1 MHGCRGWSSSSP
13 RVRLLLVI
21 SGRWGVVVLAVAA
34 LVGCGGQLQAPS
46 PALQPSEPS
55 PVQQEPQ
62 QESPPAALPIP
73 QPVQTLPNGMLRSG
87 VASSGAYLANTVSAS
102 AASGATYVR
111 RFVVQLET
119 SLPESVDGAAL
130 RMYEI
135 LDSPRGWAGTHGIAF
150 ELVNEADQADLVI
163 HLASPQT
170 VDLACAALN
179 TAGLWSCRL
188 GPDIYLNVDRWFYA
202 TPTWADQSIDDYRS
216 YLINHEVGH
225 YIGFGHVG
233 CPAVGAPSPVMQQQ
247 SIDLNGCLPN
257 AWPDVTGERD
267 G

>member
-1 MHGCRGWSSSSP
+1 MSGLVQFFP

-21 SGRWGVVVLAVAA
+21 SGRWGIVVLAVAA
-34 LVGCGGQLQAPS
+34 LVGCGGQMEAPS

-62 QESPPAALPIP
+62 QESPPTALSIP

-102 AASGATYVR
+102 AASGATDVR
-111 RFVVQLET
+111 QFVVQLET
-119 SLPESVDGAAL
+119 SLPESGDGAAL
-130 RMYEI
+130 RMHEI
-135 LDSPRGWAGTHGIAF
+135 LNSPRGWAGTRGIAF
-150 ELVNEADQADLVI
+150 ELVSDAGQADLVI

-188 GPDIYLNVDRWFYA
+188 GPNIYLNVDRWFYG
-202 TPTWADQSIDDYRS
+202 TPTWAGQPIDEYRS

-225 YIGFGHVG
+225 YLGFGHVG

>member
-1 MHGCRGWSSSSP
+1 M
-13 RVRLLLVI
+13 
-21 SGRWGVVVLAVAA
+21 LAVAL
-34 LVGCGGQLQAPS
+34 LVGCGGQV
-46 PALQPSEPS
+46 SEPS
-55 PVQQEPQ
+55 PPLLSPEP
-62 QESPPAALPIP
+62 SPSSIKLAPEPEALPATLPIP
-73 QPVQTLPNGMLRSG
+73 SPVQTLPNGMLRSG
-87 VASSGAYLANTVSAS
+87 VASSGEYLTNAVSAATVSGS
-102 AASGATYVR
+102 NDVR
-111 RFVVQLET
+111 RFVVQVET
-119 SLPESVDGAAL
+119 SLPESADGAAL
-130 RMYEI
+130 RIHEI

-150 ELVNEADQADLVI
+150 ELVNEADQVI

-267 G
+267 D

>member
-1 MHGCRGWSSSSP
+1 MPVSA
-13 RVRLLLVI
+13 
-21 SGRWGVVVLAVAA
+21 GRWGIVVLAVAL
-34 LVGCGGQLQAPS
+34 LVGCGGQV
-46 PALQPSEPS
+46 SEPS
-55 PVQQEPQ
+55 PPLLSPEP
-62 QESPPAALPIP
+62 SPSSIKLAPEPEALPATLPIP
-73 QPVQTLPNGMLRSG
+73 SPVQTLPNGMLRSG
-87 VASSGAYLANTVSAS
+87 VASSGEYLTNAVSAATVSGS
-102 AASGATYVR
+102 NDVR
-111 RFVVQLET
+111 RFVVQVET
-119 SLPESVDGAAL
+119 SLPESADGAAL
-130 RMYEI
+130 RIHEL